1 MNLEKIK
8 ELINDVNVVS
18 ISLCKY
24 ERTNKTV
31 ECFIDYKILEEE
43 KERQCEISEAIYDSF
58 NVKEEKGE
66 SGGNATIYTKT
77 IAKQVIAIGVKDIIQ
92 TR

>member
-31 ECFIDYKILEEE
+31 GCFIDYKILEE
-43 KERQCEISEAIYDSF
+43 KNERQCEISEAIYDSF
-58 NVKEEKGE
+58 DVKEEKEKSPG
-66 SGGNATIYTKT
+66 ATIYTKT